1 MSQFFFNQRTQ
12 LVNDVIDGTIITSP
26 WNNLARLES
35 DPAIRIVV
43 RRDLN
48 KDNVAVISGG
58 GSGHEP
64 AHVGFIGKGML
75 TAAVCGDVFAS
86 PSVDAV
92 LTAIQAV
99 TGEAGCL
106 LIVKNYTGDR
116 LNFGLAAE
124 KARRLGYNVEMLIV
138 GDDISLPDNK
148 HPRGIAGTILVHKVA
163 GYFAE
168 RGYNLA
174 TVLREAQY
182 AASNT
187 FSLGVAISSCH
198 LPQETDAAPRH
209 HAGHAELGM
218 GIHGEPGASVIDTQ
232 NSAQVVNLMV
242 DKLLAALPE
251 TGRLAVMINNLGGV
265 SVAEMAIITRELA
278 NSALHPRIDWLIG
291 PASLV
296 TALDMKGFSLT
307 AIVLEESIE
316 KALLTEVETSSW
328 PTPIPPREI
337 NCVPSSQRSARVE
350 FQPSANTLVAGIIE
364 QVTGTLSDLETH
376 LNALDA
382 KVGDGDTGS
391 TFAAGA
397 REIADL
403 LHRQRLPLDNLATL
417 FALIGERLTVVMGG
431 SSGVL
436 MSIFFTAAG
445 QKLEQ
450 GANVAEALN
459 TGLAQMKFY
468 GGADEGDRTMID
480 ALQPALTS
488 LLAQP
493 QNLQAAFDAAQAGA
507 ERTCLSSKANAGRAS
522 YLSGESLLG
531 NMDPGAHAVAMV
543 FKALAESE
551 LG

>member
-1 MSQFFFNQRTQ
+1 MSQFFFNQRAN
-12 LVNDVIDGTIITSP
+12 LVNEVIEGTIISSP

-35 DPAIRIVV
+35 DPAIRVVV
-43 RRDLN
+43 RRDLDKN
-48 KDNVAVISGG
+48 NVAVISGG

-64 AHVGFIGKGML
+64 AHAGFVGKGML
-75 TAAVCGDVFAS
+75 TAAVCGDLFAS

-124 KARRLGYNVEMLIV
+124 KARRMGYNVEMLIV

-168 RGYNLA
+168 RGHNLA

-182 AASNT
+182 AAGHT
-187 FSLGVAISSCH
+187 FSLGLALSSCH
-198 LPQETDAAPRH
+198 LPQDAESTPRH
-209 HAGHAELGM
+209 HPDQAELGM
-218 GIHGEPGASVIDTQ
+218 GIHGEPGASIITTQ
-232 NSAQVVNLMV
+232 NSAEIVGLMV
-242 DKLLAALPE
+242 EKLTAVLPE

-265 SVAEMAIITRELA
+265 SIAEMAILTRELA
-278 NSALHPRIDWLIG
+278 NTPLRQRIDWLIG

-316 KALLTEVETSSW
+316 KALLSAVETAGW
-328 PTPIPPREI
+328 QTPVQPREI
-337 NCVPSSQRSARVE
+337 NVMPSSLQSTRVE
-350 FQPSANTLVAGIIE
+350 FEPSENSVVAGYVE
-364 QVTGTLSDLETH
+364 QVTSTLSDLEAD

-397 REIADL
+397 REIAGL
-403 LHRQRLPLDNLATL
+403 LQRRQLPLDNLATL

-450 GANVAEALN
+450 RASVAEALN
-459 TGLAQMKFY
+459 AGLAQMKFY

-480 ALQPALTS
+480 ALQPALAA
-488 LLAQP
+488 LLAEP
-493 QNLQAAFDAAQAGA
+493 ENLQAAFAAAQAGA
-507 ERTCLSSKANAGRAS
+507 DRTLHASKANAGRAS
-522 YLSGESLLG
+522 YLNSDSLRG

-543 FKALAESE
+543 FKALAQR
-551 LG
+551 

>member
-1 MSQFFFNQRTQ
+1 MSQFFFNQRPH
-12 LVNDVIDGTIITSP
+12 LVIDVIDGTIITSP

-35 DPAIRIVV
+35 DPAIRVVV

-48 KDNVAVISGG
+48 KNNVAVISGG

-75 TAAVCGDVFAS
+75 TAAVCGDLFAS

-148 HPRGIAGTILVHKVA
+148 QPRGIAGTILVHKVA

-168 RGYNLA
+168 RGFNLA

-182 AASNT
+182 AANNT
-187 FSLGVAISSCH
+187 FSLGVALSSCH
-198 LPQETDAAPRH
+198 LPQEAESAPRH
-209 HAGHAELGM
+209 QPGHAELGM
-218 GIHGEPGASVIDTQ
+218 GIHGEPGASTIATH
-232 NSAQVVNLMV
+232 NSAEIMQIMV
-242 DKLLAALPE
+242 EKLTAALPE
-251 TGRLAVMINNLGGV
+251 TGRLAVMLNNLGGV
-265 SVAEMAIITRELA
+265 SVAEMAILTRELA
-278 NSALHPRIDWLIG
+278 NTPLHARVDWLIG

-307 AIVLEESIE
+307 TIVLEESIE
-316 KALLTEVETSSW
+316 KALLSDVETASW
-328 PTPIPPREI
+328 QKPVQPRAVNI
-337 NCVPSSQRSARVE
+337 MPSALASARVA
-350 FQPSANTLVAGIIE
+350 FTPSANPQVGDYVA
-364 QVTGTLSDLETH
+364 QVTSTLSGLETH

-397 REIADL
+397 REIAAL
-403 LHRQRLPLDNLATL
+403 LQRQQLPLNDLPTL

-450 GANVAEALN
+450 GASMAEALN
-459 TGLAQMKFY
+459 AGLGQMKFY

-480 ALQPALTS
+480 ALQPALAA
-488 LLAQP
+488 LLAEP
-493 QNLQAAFDAAQAGA
+493 DNLQAAFAAAQAGA
-507 ERTCLSSKANAGRAS
+507 DRTCQSSKAGAGRAS
-522 YLSGESLLG
+522 YLNSESLLG

-543 FKALAESE
+543 FKALAER
-551 LG
+551 